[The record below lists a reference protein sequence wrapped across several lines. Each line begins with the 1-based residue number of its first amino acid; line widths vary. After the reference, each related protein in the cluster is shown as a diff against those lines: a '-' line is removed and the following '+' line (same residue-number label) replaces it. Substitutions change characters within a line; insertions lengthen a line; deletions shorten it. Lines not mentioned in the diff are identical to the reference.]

1 MLRPRETWSW
11 SNIMLVSGS
20 LALVVAI
27 IAGAAR
33 DSQRQ
38 IAEQIEADTAAVC
51 QRLRPT
57 AEHCIAEL
65 KDLLQRYQYLDLY

>member
-1 MLRPRETWSW
+1 MLRPREIWSW

-33 DSQRQ
+33 DGQRQ

-65 KDLLQRYQYLDLY
+65 KDLLQRYQYVD